1 MLKPA
6 GEIISES
13 FHLYLKNFRAFIPY
27 LVIMFLPALILSL
40 LGAAFLYLEVLWP
53 VSGLATNIILLILRL
68 AEMILSLWT
77 YIALTRALNAVFLN
91 QSLSWKEGFK
101 TSSRFIWPFIILSIL
116 KFLIVLG
123 GTILLIIPGII
134 FSVWY
139 NFALYPVILDGMK
152 SMAALQNSHALVS
165 GRWWSVAFRLF
176 IIGLLLLLISVALV
190 LLILFISNYLPGPK
204 FLQMM
209 ITSLLTVLF
218 NIVIVP
224 WSISAYLVLY
234 HSIKDNPVVSNAP
247 PTSPATI

>member
-6 GEIISES
+6 GEIVSES

-27 LVIMFLPALILSL
+27 LLIMFLPVLILSL
-40 LGAAFLYLEVLWP
+40 LGAAFLYLEILWP
-53 VSGLATNIILLILRL
+53 ASGLATNIILLILRL
-68 AEMILSLWT
+68 VEMILSLWT

-101 TSSRFIWPFIILSIL
+101 TSSRFIWPFILVSIL
-116 KFLIVLG
+116 KFLIILG
-123 GTILLIIPGII
+123 GTVLLIIPGII

-139 NFALYPVILDGMK
+139 KFALYPVILDGMK
-152 SMAALQNSHALVS
+152 SMPSLQKSHILVT

-176 IIGLLLLLISVALV
+176 IIGLLLLLMSVALV
-190 LLILFISNYLPGPK
+190 LLVLFISNYLPGPK

-209 ITSLLTVLF
+209 IISLLTVLF
-218 NIVIVP
+218 NTVIVP
-224 WSISAYLVLY
+224 WSVAAYLILY
-234 HSIKDNPVVSNAP
+234 HNIRENPVDSTAP